1 MSISLFTIG
10 YEGAVIKDFI
20 ETLRAFDIKVLV
32 DIREVPVSRKRGF
45 SKNALAQ
52 ALEQVKIRYVHLR
65 DLGDPKPG
73 REAARRGDM
82 SAFEQIFREHIRTDK
97 ALKALEQ
104 ARGIAYKD
112 RACLLCFER
121 DYSSCHRNIVAEEM
135 LGHEIN
141 EIRHLDVESGEVYV
155 NKGH

>member
-82 SAFEQIFREHIRTDK
+82 SAFEKIFREHIRTDK

-104 ARGIAYKD
+104 ARGIAYED

-141 EIRHLDVESGEVYV
+141 EIHHLDVKSGEVYV
-155 NKGH
+155 TAGN

>member
-104 ARGIAYKD
+104 ARGIAYEG

-121 DYSSCHRNIVAEEM
+121 DHSSCHRNIVAEEM

>member
-20 ETLRAFDIKVLV
+20 KILRDFDIKVLV

-45 SKNALAQ
+45 SKNALTQ
-52 ALEQVKIRYVHLR
+52 ALKQVKIEYVHLR

-82 SAFEQIFREHIRTDK
+82 LTFEQIFREHIRTDK
-97 ALKALEQ
+97 AIKALEQ
-104 ARGIAYKD
+104 ARAIAYEG

>member
-20 ETLRAFDIKVLV
+20 KILKSFEIKVLV

-52 ALEQVKIRYVHLR
+52 ALEQVKIGYVPLR
-65 DLGDPKPG
+65 DLGNPKPG

-82 SAFEQIFREHIRTDK
+82 SAFKQIFREHIRTDK

-104 ARGIAYKD
+104 ARDIAYGD

-135 LGHEIN
+135 LGHKIN
-141 EIRHLDVESGEVYV
+141 EINHVDVESGEVYV
-155 NKGH
+155 TARN